1 MREGGKSQK
10 PDDESRCQSRPDFV
24 RRIYSPHSIAAIVAE
39 LNTQGVD
46 ASETLDGTGLGR
58 PQLEVHTTQISYWH
72 LDRVIRNALRLSK
85 DSAVA
90 LRAGQRMHVT
100 TYGMY
105 GYALLS
111 SPTYAEARNFT
122 DRYIRVIGPFCDA
135 RNADDGTTGLCTM
148 EPRYWVD
155 PTEDAYRFAVEFALA
170 AHLSTAR
177 DVVGPSF
184 KYAHVGVVYPAPQH
198 TAVYDELFACPVLF
212 TQRSNVFGY
221 DLATAD
227 GPVSLADPR
236 SHAMAREMCEQILAE
251 VNRGGGVAADVRRM
265 LIELRGRYPG
275 IEVVAEKLSMH
286 PRALR
291 RRLEVE
297 GTAYREI
304 LAEVRTR
311 LAIEY
316 LRKTKMTNEEIAD
329 RLGYSDAA
337 NFRHAFLR
345 WTGKSPSDFRLSLG
359 I

>member
-1 MREGGKSQK
+1 MQ
-10 PDDESRCQSRPDFV
+10 
-24 RRIYSPHSIAAIVAE
+24 RIYPPHSIAAIVSE
-39 LNTQGVD
+39 LDTQGVD
-46 ASETLDGTGLGR
+46 PVETLDGTGLDR
-58 PQLEVHTTQISYWH
+58 PQLEAHTTQISYRQ
-72 LDRVIRNALRLSK
+72 LDTVIRNALRLSK
-85 DSAVA
+85 DSAIA
-90 LRAGQRMHVT
+90 LRAGQRMRIT

-111 SPTYAEARNFT
+111 SPTYADLRDFT
-122 DRYIRVIGPFCDA
+122 NRYIRVIGPFCDA
-135 RNADDGTTGLCTM
+135 RNAYDGTAVLCTV
-148 EPRYWVD
+148 EPRHWVD

-170 AHLSTAR
+170 AHLMIAR

-184 KYAHVGVVYPAPQH
+184 GFANVGVVYPAPQH
-198 TAVYDELFACPVLF
+198 AAVYDEVFGCPVQF
-212 TQRSNVFGY
+212 TQRSNAYGY

-236 SHAMAREMCEQILAE
+236 SHAMAREMCEQIMAE
-251 VNRGGGVAADVRRM
+251 VNRGGGVAADVRRL

-275 IEVVAEKLSMH
+275 IEVIAEKLSMH

-297 GTAYREI
+297 GTAYRDI
-304 LAEVRTR
+304 LAEVRMR

-316 LRKTKMTNEEIAD
+316 LRKTKMTNEEIAN

>member
-1 MREGGKSQK
+1 MNEGAKSRKQGS
-10 PDDESRCQSRPDFV
+10 ESCPQSRQEFV
-24 RRIYSPHSIAAIVAE
+24 QRIYSPHSIAAIVSE
-39 LNTQGVD
+39 LSTQGVGT
-46 ASETLDGTGLGR
+46 SETLDGTGLDR
-58 PQLEVHTTQISYWH
+58 AQLEAHTTQISYRQ
-72 LDRVIRNALRLSK
+72 LDTVVRNALRLSK

-111 SPTYAEARNFT
+111 SPTYADARDFAN
-122 DRYIRVIGPFCDA
+122 RYIRVIGPFCDA
-135 RNADDGTTGLCTM
+135 SNVYDATTVLCTV
-148 EPRYWVD
+148 EPRHWVD
-155 PTEDAYRFAVEFALA
+155 PTEHAYRFAVEFALA

-184 KYAHVGVVYPAPQH
+184 RYAHVGVVYAAPQH
-198 TAVYDELFACPVLF
+198 AALYDELFACPVQF
-212 TQRSNVFGY
+212 TQRSNAYGY

-227 GPVSLADPR
+227 GPVSLRDPR

-297 GTAYREI
+297 GTAYRDI
-304 LAEVRTR
+304 LAEVRMR

-316 LRKTKMTNEEIAD
+316 LRKTKMTNEEIAN